1 METLTAE
8 HNGDRTIVRL
18 NRPQTLNSIDQAMV
32 DDLHE
37 VCDQLERE
45 PRILILTGTR
55 TDKGGIFAS
64 GADISQLRDRRR
76 HDALRGINSSIF
88 ARIAALP
95 MPVIAA
101 IDGYALGGGAEL
113 AYAADFRIATTRVKI
128 GNPEPNLGIIAAA
141 GACWR
146 LVELVGEPVAN
157 EILLAG
163 RVLTADEALS
173 IRLVGE
179 VCEPDELLDR
189 ANALADRIGGFDPL
203 AIQVTKQVIHA
214 PRAAHPVIDNL
225 AQALLFE
232 SPEKTR
238 RMDDFLLKRNAR
250 KGR

>member
-113 AYAADFRIATTRVKI
+113 AYAAD
-128 GNPEPNLGIIAAA
+128 
-141 GACWR
+141 
-146 LVELVGEPVAN
+146 
-157 EILLAG
+157 
-163 RVLTADEALS
+163 
-173 IRLVGE
+173 
-179 VCEPDELLDR
+179 
-189 ANALADRIGGFDPL
+189 
-203 AIQVTKQVIHA
+203 
-214 PRAAHPVIDNL
+214 
-225 AQALLFE
+225 
-232 SPEKTR
+232 
-238 RMDDFLLKRNAR
+238 
-250 KGR
+250 